1 MQPTRVFLLG
11 EFHGQRS
18 FVDYSLWSCI
28 ESDTHTA
35 GSLSTPSAY
44 PQPIAMWLSLL
55 STDGAHALQGA
66 ETLMPI
72 SFLVF
77 CALSRACLPCFLEPL
92 NPLSIHQPSCPPP
105 SLPSV
110 ILPSTSPSF
119 QYPSTSPAITFCW
132 AHLKKSL
139 YIYRKIMNVVLA
151 IRKLT
156 QKMWFSRT
164 FRI

>member
-1 MQPTRVFLLG
+1 MVSSGYLRLLIFLLAILIPACV
-11 EFHGQRS
+11 S
-18 FVDYSLWSCI
+18 PSPACLMMYSAYKLLWSCI

-139 YIYRKIMNVVLA
+139 
-151 IRKLT
+151 
-156 QKMWFSRT
+156 
-164 FRI
+164 